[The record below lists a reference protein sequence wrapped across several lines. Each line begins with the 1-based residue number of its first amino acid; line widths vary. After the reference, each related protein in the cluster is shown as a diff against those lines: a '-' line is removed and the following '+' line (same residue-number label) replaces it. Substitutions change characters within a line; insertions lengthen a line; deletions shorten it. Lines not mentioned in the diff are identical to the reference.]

1 MTFGYLWTLYVRVC
15 GVIDLGHTCDEYLV
29 LLAKSGMTDTLHRT
43 WVFAFGG
50 ICGSHSAFW
59 CVWGAKVRRT
69 IFMLTWVWY
78 RFDKNCIGTHYTE
91 PVFLHLVGSAGH
103 ECIPVHPWRKTSMHY
118 FSSSCGP
125 GAVPRTSEPGHVT
138 PNLCFCF
145 RWNLWVT

>member
-1 MTFGYLWTLYVRVC
+1 VC

-29 LLAKSGMTDTLHRT
+29 LLAKSGMTDTLHQT

-59 CVWGAKVRRT
+59 CVWGAKVRHT

-103 ECIPVHPWRKTSMHY
+103 VVH
-118 FSSSCGP
+118 SSASRAQNADALFFKLAWARCG
-125 GAVPRTSEPGHVT
+125 SK
-138 PNLCFCF
+138 NK
-145 RWNLWVT
+145 